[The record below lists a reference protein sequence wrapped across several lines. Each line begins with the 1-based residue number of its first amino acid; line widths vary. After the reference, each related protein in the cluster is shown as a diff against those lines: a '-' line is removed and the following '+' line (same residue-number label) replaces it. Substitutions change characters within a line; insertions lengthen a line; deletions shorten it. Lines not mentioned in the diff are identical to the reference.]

1 MSTDELLLQLRGIV
15 PPGEPG
21 WWPLAPGWWILI
33 GAGLVSMLAFL
44 FFVKRQYNSRNFK
57 LANRELRR
65 ISDHHKRNQDN
76 QNLLLNLSRWLRQVS
91 LMAFPERKIAG
102 ITGLAWLEFLDEV
115 MGKSEFRQGPGQIF
129 AAAVYTRQPD
139 FNDDLILA
147 LCDSWVVS
155 IKPQLEI
162 KGWGQKC

>member
-1 MSTDELLLQLRGIV
+1 
-15 PPGEPG
+15 
-21 WWPLAPGWWILI
+21 
-33 GAGLVSMLAFL
+33 
-44 FFVKRQYNSRNFK
+44 
-57 LANRELRR
+57 
-65 ISDHHKRNQDN
+65 
-76 QNLLLNLSRWLRQVS
+76 
-91 LMAFPERKIAG
+91 MAFPERKIAG